1 MDLIQRDH
9 ERIKKLG
16 DEMANLENTLEM
28 IKKKMFSELMN
39 LDTKKATPADRFGH
53 KQRKAVK

>member
-9 ERIKKLG
+9 ERIQKLG

-39 LDTKKATPADRFGH
+39 LDTKKGTPAEKFGH
-53 KQRKAVK
+53 RQRKAVK